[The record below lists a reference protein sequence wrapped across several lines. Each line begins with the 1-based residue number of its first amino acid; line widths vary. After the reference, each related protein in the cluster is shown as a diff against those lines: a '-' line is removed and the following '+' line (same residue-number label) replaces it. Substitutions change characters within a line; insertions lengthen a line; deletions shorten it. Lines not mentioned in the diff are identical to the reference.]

1 MSNTAVY
8 AGSFDPI
15 TNGHINIIQRGRA
28 LFDKVV
34 IAVATNTSK
43 KHLFEIDE
51 RIKIIR
57 KEFSDDPCVEVD
69 TFSGLLVN
77 YAREKKAKTILRGLR
92 SVSDFEYEIQMA
104 SMNRKLAPD
113 IETIF
118 LMSEGKH
125 FFVSSRLV
133 KEVAMLGGSIDDVV
147 PERVAEQLYAKFN
160 TPE

>member
-1 MSNTAVY
+1 MKSIAVY

-15 TNGHINIIQRGRA
+15 TNGHTNVIHRGRA
-28 LFDKVV
+28 LFDKIV
-34 IAVATNTSK
+34 IAVATNASK
-43 KHLFEIDE
+43 KHLFPIEE
-51 RIKIIR
+51 RIKIIEA
-57 KEFSDDPCVEVD
+57 EFADDPGVEVD
-69 TFSGLLVN
+69 TFSGLLVK
-77 YAREKKAKTILRGLR
+77 YARAKGARTILRGLR
-92 SVSDFEYEIQMA
+92 SVSDFEYENQMA

-147 PERVAEQLYAKFN
+147 PPRVAKRLYAKFN

>member
-1 MSNTAVY
+1 MSQRHKY
-8 AGSFDPI
+8 
-15 TNGHINIIQRGRA
+15 NG
-28 LFDKVV
+28 KW
-34 IAVATNTSK
+34 
-43 KHLFEIDE
+43 
-51 RIKIIR
+51 
-57 KEFSDDPCVEVD
+57 
-69 TFSGLLVN
+69 
-77 YAREKKAKTILRGLR
+77 
-92 SVSDFEYEIQMA
+92 SDFDYEFQMA